1 MLAIQG
7 ELDSAVAHLQKALDL
22 NPGERVRIA
31 LKKVQDTHVI
41 CVATVGLE
49 IGAFFFS

>member
-7 ELDSAVAHLQKALDL
+7 ELDSAVTHLQKALDL
-22 NPGERVRIA
+22 NPGERVRIVFY
-31 LKKVQDTHVI
+31 KVQDTHAI
-41 CVATVGLE
+41 CVATVGLG

>member
-7 ELDSAVAHLQKALDL
+7 ELDSAVTHLQKALDL

-31 LKKVQDTHVI
+31 LHTCTMCKKVCVDTGKN
-41 CVATVGLE
+41 CFTYMYYM
-49 IGAFFFS
+49 